1 MDTYQ
6 CQPIGIRVPLD
17 MLGNV
22 PVRHPRT
29 HDVKR
34 KLRPRNIDDGEY
46 VRMGKMPA
54 FVDITRE
61 ALYVH

>member
-22 PVRHPRT
+22 PTWHPRT

-34 KLRPRNIDDGEY
+34 KRRLRNIDDGEY
-46 VRMGKMPA
+46 VRMGKILA
-54 FVDITRE
+54 LVDITTE
-61 ALYVH
+61 GLYVH